1 MRKEFEV
8 TCEVDMDATKII
20 KVKVTTN
27 LMKKACKLAEDKLR
41 KDGHFHIKTLS
52 CKELATSNT

>member
-27 LMKKACKLAEDKLR
+27 LMKKACKLAEDKLK
-41 KDGHFHIKTLS
+41 KDGYFYIKTLS
-52 CKELATSNT
+52 CKELAPSNT

>member
-27 LMKKACKLAEDKLR
+27 LMKKACKLAEDKLK
-41 KDGHFHIKTLS
+41 KDGHFHVK
-52 CKELATSNT
+52 NT